1 MFCVVC
7 QLNSV
12 NIHLSIFRSLVVTK
26 VSNVFTSKET
36 VTVPERVLE
45 LVRKKADCIPILNV
59 SSIPVQSAV
68 SVRGKVTHVSEH
80 GLLFVEFTIISFVK
94 LLKQLLFIF

>member
-7 QLNSV
+7 QLKSV
-12 NIHLSIFRSLVVTK
+12 NIYLCIF
-26 VSNVFTSKET
+26 
-36 VTVPERVLE
+36 TVPERVLE